1 MTAHEPDINEIPIGV
16 QDFKAL
22 RDDDFCFV
30 DKSAFIDRIL
40 EEERPVFLFLRP
52 RRFGKSLN
60 LSMIDA
66 YLSDK
71 YPGNHW
77 FDDLEISR
85 IRPDDPDKNTNPVI
99 NLDMKGLGNGTYER
113 FIYLLREKVV
123 QLYID
128 ALKPENAAELDKHP
142 ELLFPSLETEE
153 GIARFTM
160 SLSKLLKQL
169 HDKTGKD
176 VILIIDEYD
185 NAVNNARETSN
196 GPGEDSHR
204 RRILDFLKDFLG
216 EALKGNEN
224 LRLAVLTGVMRIG
237 KESIFSGLNNL
248 IVDSVL
254 NPVFNEMF
262 GFTESEVHEL
272 CTAYGHP
279 DRFGEAKSWYDGY
292 CFGGAEVYN
301 PWSVLNYI
309 FKRFYPTTYWAGTS
323 SNDIIDKM
331 MDSLGPDTFP
341 VFEKMVKGER
351 TVETL
356 SDTVVYA
363 DIGTGSGPSALLSVM
378 VMSGYLSALPADA
391 ANKYEISIPNLE
403 MTEVF
408 KDKFVTRL
416 GYAGGRIADL
426 SASISSGD
434 VQGVAR
440 ALESFAMS
448 MDPKI
453 MSHEH
458 SYEIM
463 CIALLMH
470 LEGPYEI
477 FNELHSGKGYC
488 DVLLKS
494 RTAGLPH
501 VLMELKR
508 WKDGDP
514 DIDNLSGSGL
524 KQIHDKS
531 YTHMLRGTVILYGI
545 AFKGTDVSVKTETIV
560 QRRASGQ

>member
-1 MTAHEPDINEIPIGV
+1 MKEIPIGV
-16 QDFKAL
+16 QDFKKL
-22 RDDDFCFV
+22 RDEDFYFV
-30 DKSAFIDRIL
+30 DKSVLIDHIL
-40 EEERPVFLFLRP
+40 KKKTSVFLFTRP

-60 LSMIDA
+60 LSMLDA

-85 IRPDDPDKNTNPVI
+85 IRPDDPDKNSNPVI
-99 NLDMKGLGNGTYER
+99 YLDMKGLGNGTYER

-128 ALKPENAAELDKHP
+128 ALKPENAAELDENP
-142 ELLFPSLETEE
+142 ELLFPSIETEK
-153 GIARFTM
+153 GIARFTL
-160 SLSKLLKQL
+160 SLSKLLKQI
-169 HDKTGKD
+169 HDRTGKNA
-176 VILIIDEYD
+176 ILIIDEYD
-185 NAVNNARETSN
+185 NAVNNARDTSAR
-196 GPGEDSHR
+196 PGEDSHR

-216 EALKGNEN
+216 EALKGNDY

-254 NPVFNEMF
+254 NPVYKEMF
-262 GFTESEVHEL
+262 GFTESEVRDL
-272 CTAYGHP
+272 CEAYGRS
-279 DRFGEAKSWYDGY
+279 DKFDEAKRWYDGY
-292 CFGGAEVYN
+292 RFGGAEVYN
-301 PWSVLNYI
+301 PWSILNYI
-309 FKRFYPTTYWAGTS
+309 FKGFVPTTYWAGTS
-323 SNDIIDKM
+323 YNDIIDKL
-331 MDSLGPDTFP
+331 MDCLGPNTFLT
-341 VFEKMVKGER
+341 FEKILNGEGA
-351 TVETL
+351 VETL

-363 DIGTGSGPSALLSVM
+363 DIGADSNPSTLLSVM
-378 VMSGYLSALPADA
+378 VMSGYLRAVPAVGT
-391 ANKYEISIPNLE
+391 NKYEITIPNLE

-416 GYAGGRIADL
+416 GSMGGRIADL
-426 SASISSGD
+426 SASISSGN
-434 VQGVAR
+434 VEGVTG
-440 ALESFAMS
+440 ALESFVMS

-458 SYEIM
+458 AYEIM

-477 FNELHSGKGYC
+477 YNELHAGKGYC
-488 DVLLKS
+488 DILLRS
-494 RTAGLPH
+494 RAAGLPH

-514 DIDNLSGSGL
+514 GIEELSESGL
-524 KQIHDKS
+524 KQIHEKS
-531 YTHMLRGTVILYGI
+531 YTHMLKGTVILYGI
-545 AFKGTDVSVKTETIV
+545 AFKGTDVSVRTETV
-560 QRRASGQ
+560 NQ